1 LVGEAGNGF
10 QQIDDPRENGQRVVM
25 TTRGFEMRSWMRAAV
40 LAFGVSAAMAQ
51 AAAPAPVQVMVLG
64 SYHFGN
70 PGLDTNNM
78 QADSVLT
85 PVRQQELDR
94 VARALLQFRPTH
106 VMVEMQ
112 SKATDL
118 SISEYGRFDANMLA
132 KDANEIVQI
141 GYRTAKLA
149 GLKAVQGIDEQP
161 GEGEP
166 DYYPYD
172 KVQETAAR
180 FGQSKQLEDLNA
192 PSAAGLKAFEASQKT
207 SSVGQLLQRVN
218 EPAGLWGNNDSY
230 YGMLT
235 IGDTN
240 TQTGAD
246 LNAMW
251 YLRNAKIFSK
261 LMQVAKP
268 GAKEP
273 ARVLVVYG
281 GGHGFWLRHFAQYTP
296 GYRNVDVLPY
306 LKRAR

>member
-1 LVGEAGNGF
+1 
-10 QQIDDPRENGQRVVM
+10 M
-25 TTRGFEMRSWMRAAV
+25 RGLMRAAV

-51 AAAPAPVQVMVLG
+51 AAAPEPVQVMVLG

-94 VARALLQFRPTH
+94 VARALLRFRPTH

-112 SKATDL
+112 SKAADL
-118 SISEYGRFDANMLA
+118 SIGEYRRFDAAMLA

-149 GLKAVQGIDEQP
+149 GLKAVQGIDEQT

-235 IGDTN
+235 IGDN
-240 TQTGAD
+240 DTQTGAD

-261 LMQVAKP
+261 LMHIAKP
-268 GAKEP
+268 GGKEP

-281 GGHGFWLRHFAQYTP
+281 GGHGFWLRHFAQYTA